1 MSIVPTLAACDV
13 MVMGDV
19 GEDVVI
25 DVSVVHASE
34 EEVGSAVMVEVF
46 L

>member
-1 MSIVPTLAACDV
+1 

-46 L
+46 LWQFCRDVEK